1 MILKALYDYYNRCG
15 NLPAPGMEEKE
26 IGFLVVISQE
36 GKFVRF
42 EDCRTD
48 KNQAR
53 TYLVK
58 KHVGRSSA
66 VVANYLYDNST
77 YVLGYAD
84 MDKEIERSYE
94 EVNSLNEKSYLSEEA
109 KEKERKYQEQIK
121 KRREKEEECLRAF
134 KEKVTSIYNVY
145 PNSQELKA
153 VCSFYHQSKDEIL
166 VSISQDPLWEVIKKC
181 LSKKY
186 STFSFRIEGDI
197 KIVAEK
203 KELLQLEGT
212 DNSNQGK
219 SICLITGEVGTSVE
233 TTTATM
239 IPGSQATAKL
249 VAFQVNSGYD
259 SYGKKKC
266 ENAPI
271 SKDAEFAYTT
281 ALNAMLQKGSHNKF
295 SVGNR
300 TFVFWASSNNDAAE
314 QTEESLFDLLGYT
327 EEDTDDPN
335 AKIEQVRKVFTS
347 IDSGTLKTSLD
358 DRFYILGLAPNSAR
372 IAVVYWSECSLKEFA
387 GKILQHFKDMEIID
401 TRKDGKPYMGIKDML
416 AAVTLNGKQSDTTP
430 NLPEAVVKSIFQGT
444 PYPFTLFSAC
454 IRRIRA
460 ESGNKDKNAIRIARM
475 AIIKAYLNRINDN
488 NKKIDKML
496 DKSNTNQGYLC
507 GRLFA
512 VLDKIQEDANRIS
525 SIRERYMN
533 AASATPASVFA
544 TILNL
549 SSHHM
554 EKLTNEGRK
563 IIYEKMKQEIID
575 KIPATGFPAH
585 LDLQDQ
591 GRFFIGYYHQRQE
604 LFKKKEDENKE

>member
-15 NLPAPGMEEKE
+15 NLPVSGMEEKE
-26 IGFLVVISQE
+26 IGFVIVISKE

-42 EDCRTD
+42 EDCRID
-48 KNQAR
+48 NKQAR

-77 YVLGYAD
+77 YVLGYAENEKAKKD
-84 MDKEIERSYE
+84 VDEQTKKLSDKE
-94 EVNSLNEKSYLSEEA
+94 NA
-109 KEKERKYQEQIK
+109 
-121 KRREKEEECLRAF
+121 CLEAF
-134 KEKVTSIYNVY
+134 KEKILSIYKIY
-145 PNSQELKA
+145 PESNDLAAICK
-153 VCSFYHQSKDEIL
+153 FYQKSKEEIL
-166 VSISQDPLWEVIKKC
+166 SCVSQDNLWEDIKKN

-186 STFSFRIEGDI
+186 STFSFRIDGDL

-203 KELLQLEGT
+203 KELLQLEVSED
-212 DNSNQGK
+212 DNKGNAF
-219 SICLITGEVGTSVE
+219 CLITGNKGTTVD

-266 ENAPI
+266 GNAPI

-295 SVGNR
+295 GIGNR
-300 TFVFWASSNNDAAE
+300 TFVFWASSNAEAAE
-314 QTEESLFDLLGYT
+314 QAEESLFDLLGFT
-327 EEDTDDPN
+327 EEQDDPN
-335 AKIEQVRKVFTS
+335 AKINQVRKVFTS
-347 IDSGTLKTSLD
+347 IYSGTLKTSLD

-387 GKILQHFKDMEIID
+387 GTILRHFNDMEIID

-416 AAVTLNGKQSDTTP
+416 AAVTLNGKQSEATP

-488 NKKIDKML
+488 NKKIDTML

-512 VLDKIQEDANRIS
+512 VLDKIQEDANGIS

-554 EKLTNEGRK
+554 EKLANESRR
-563 IIYEKMKQEIID
+563 IFYEKIKQEIID

-591 GRFFIGYYHQRQE
+591 GRFFIGYYHQRQD
-604 LFKKKEDENKE
+604 FFTKKEN